1 MSIQH
6 KIVVPKRK
14 PLPKK
19 LEGNPLGTPSISII
33 VGQTGSGKSVIVAN
47 LLMALQNLHEF
58 DTGLFV
64 TGNNKDPILDSIE
77 LPIANTPQQLSEYIT
92 ELKQAKEGTNH
103 ILVLDDIQGSPDF
116 NIFAN
121 RSEFAKFM
129 LSHRHYGED
138 KKKAGQNGVWIIAT
152 AQTLKNSFSTSVRDQ
167 VKNWFMFY
175 PNRHPTMVK
184 HYEEIAQDPI
194 AMKRAMSI
202 VKSKGTH
209 SFLFLN
215 KHDAS
220 KDQYFLNFDEPLMD
234 LQ

>member
-64 TGNNKDPILDSIE
+64 TDNNKDPILDSIE

-103 ILVLDDIQGSPDF
+103 ILVLDDIHWSHAMKLF
-116 NIFAN
+116 W
-121 RSEFAKFM
+121 AKVD
-129 LSHRHYGED
+129 SD
-138 KKKAGQNGVWIIAT
+138 KKYDITEVGH
-152 AQTLKNSFSTSVRDQ
+152 SFIDPNFGSVCGTGLVDFSGK
-167 VKNWFMFY
+167 V
-175 PNRHPTMVK
+175 
-184 HYEEIAQDPI
+184 E
-194 AMKRAMSI
+194 I
-202 VKSKGTH
+202 VK
-209 SFLFLN
+209 
-215 KHDAS
+215 
-220 KDQYFLNFDEPLMD
+220 
-234 LQ
+234 